1 VKRIALGTLKKQF
14 LFLIDH
20 LDPDGLVITKHGK
33 PVARLLPIERA
44 PTNRIAPDLATLS
57 LTPDAIPRRRE

>member
-1 VKRIALGTLKKQF
+1 MTVKKIALGTLKKQF

-33 PVARLLPIERA
+33 PVARMLPIERA
-44 PTNRIAPDLATLS
+44 PTNRVGVLRKQIKAPRTDPS
-57 LTPDAIPRRRE
+57 S